1 MTGGDATI
9 TVGILGFHD
18 SRETK
23 ALSNAVSE
31 LGHEAYWLHEE
42 AVGIEV
48 SSEGVR
54 LEPDVDVVI
63 NRLLLS
69 KSTTPLEDLSIASC
83 YAAVRP
89 VLNDPRNVLFAVH
102 KHATAARLA
111 AAGVPIPH
119 TYLATSDA
127 KLNEAR
133 VKFGSPVVYKTAI
146 GTNGGGTWLVDHDRP
161 LSATVDDRRAFIQE
175 YLSETEDHRD
185 LRVYIV
191 GDEIVGAMYRYAPA
205 GDWRTNVALGG
216 DVVDATDELSQQA
229 AGAAL
234 RATRALGLDF
244 AGVDLIESP
253 DGWVV
258 LEVNPTAGFRGL
270 YRATGTSPAAA
281 IARLAIERAGGSVN
295 EADVERLTHQL
306 DGTPPEDAPS
316 SVRDER
322 VPVVGYSERVTVTGI
337 SGSKAVLA
345 HIDTAADTTRI
356 DPELAIEIGAEPPS
370 VLSGDAAPRVDIVV
384 ELAGDRRTVTAV
396 LDDDVEPD
404 TPLRIGR
411 DVLRN
416 YYVDVRRR
424 VKGESVDK

>member
-1 MTGGDATI
+1 MTGGDGSI

-23 ALSNAVSE
+23 ALSNAVE
-31 LGHEAYWLHEE
+31 ALGHEAYWLHED
-42 AVGIEV
+42 AIGIDV
-48 SSEGVR
+48 SSDGVR
-54 LEPDVDVVI
+54 LEPDVDVVV

-102 KHATAARLA
+102 KHATAATLA

-119 TYLATSDA
+119 TYLATGDA
-127 KLNEAR
+127 KLNEER
-133 VKFGSPVVYKTAI
+133 HTFGTPVVYKTAI
-146 GTNGGGTWLVDHDRP
+146 GTNGGGTWLVDHDRH
-161 LSATVDDRRAFIQE
+161 LSASVDDRRAFIQE
-175 YLSETEDHRD
+175 YLSEADDHRD
-185 LRVYIV
+185 LRVYV
-191 GDEIVGAMYRYAPA
+191 VDDEIVGAMYRYAPA

-216 DVVDATDELSQQA
+216 DVEDATDELSQQA

-234 RATRALGLDF
+234 RATRALGLDY
-244 AGVDLIESP
+244 AGVDLIEAP
-253 DGWVV
+253 GGWVV

-270 YRATGTSPAAA
+270 FRATGRSPAAA
-281 IARLAIERAGGSVN
+281 IARLAIERAGGSVS
-295 EADVERLTHQL
+295 EADVERLTHEL

-316 SVRDER
+316 SVRDDR
-322 VPVVGYSERVTVTGI
+322 VPVVGYTERVTVTGL
-337 SGSKAVLA
+337 SGSKVVLA

-356 DPELAIEIGAEPPS
+356 DPELAREVGTEPPS
-370 VLSGDAAPRVDIVV
+370 VLSDDATPRVDVVV
-384 ELAGDRRTVTAV
+384 ELAGDRRTVTAIV
-396 LDDDVEPD
+396 DEDTETD

-411 DVLRN
+411 DVLRD

-424 VKGESVDK
+424 VSTESGT